1 MSVVHAAFLRHAW
14 PSYALILLL
23 QLRLL
28 WRMWDL
34 KDITPGDTSAYFYFA
49 NYWFD
54 SFRVNI
60 AWSPLYE
67 AFYGSFL
74 FITRDPYLATIL
86 HRLVLIL
93 LISTLTLLLLRSVLS
108 PGLALLGAVW
118 WTVVPTYY
126 NNLYEVHLFALLPIL
141 LAWTL
146 ILRWDTPWARGTAV
160 AVLAA
165 STILVRNE
173 FVIAAALMALMC
185 LLYECCQ
192 TGRALLTKR
201 EILAYGIP
209 LACAALLCVVAYWR
223 SISHFPELSAALK
236 EKHTVNMCQVFAFG
250 FQQRN
255 PAWAGNPW
263 FDCQSLMQETFGKG
277 LPTFG
282 EMLWANPAAA
292 MEHLLWNL
300 RLIPNGLQLLLFGA
314 MYGGFNPDYI
324 PVVQASYPMLL
335 LPILVA
341 VPLAAAFAARRNFRK
356 RSTEWIRNRILL
368 VIAFLPMLPVA
379 LVVALVE
386 RPRPSYL
393 FYVTIIVIVL
403 FMESVS
409 ALLKGRPTWAR
420 AIDLFALLM
429 TLALIVLLPSYY
441 IKHPS
446 NRPLKETIERLAPQR
461 KALASAKGPIL
472 LGGYATDAAL
482 YLRLAVTTRDPRVSR
497 AAVLDNNVLQQ
508 WDRSVPLEQWLAN
521 EQIQFVYFDPHVLP
535 QLSKTPSA
543 MPLLKDP
550 ASRGWRLLAY
560 ENQGDNSWIF
570 LSKEHQ

>member
-1 MSVVHAAFLRHAW
+1 MALVHAAFLRHGW
-14 PSYALILLL
+14 QSYVLILLL

-28 WRMWDL
+28 WRMWDF
-34 KDITPGDTSAYFYFA
+34 KDITGGDTSAYFYFS

-93 LISTLTLLLLRSVLS
+93 LISTLTLLLLRSILS

-185 LLYECCQ
+185 LLYECYQ
-192 TGRALLTKR
+192 NGRALLTKR

-223 SISHFPELSAALK
+223 STTHFPELSAALK
-236 EKHTVNMCQVFAFG
+236 EKHTVNMSQVFAFG

-255 PAWAGNPW
+255 SAWAGNPW
-263 FDCQSLMQETFGKG
+263 FDGQSLMQETFGKG
-277 LPTFG
+277 LPSFG
-282 EMLWANPAAA
+282 EMLRANPAAV

-314 MYGGFNPDYI
+314 MFGGFDPDYV

-335 LPILVA
+335 LAILVA
-341 VPLAAAFAARRNFRK
+341 VPLAAALTARHNFRQ
-356 RSTEWIRNRILL
+356 RLTEWIRKRMRL

-409 ALLKGRPTWAR
+409 VLLKGRPRWAR
-420 AIDLFALLM
+420 AIDLFALLLP
-429 TLALIVLLPSYY
+429 LALIVLIPSYY

-446 NRPLKETIERLAPQR
+446 TRPLKQTIERLAPQR

-472 LGGYATDAAL
+472 LGDYATDAAL
-482 YLRLAVTTRDPRVSR
+482 YLRLALTTRDPIVSR
-497 AAVLDNNVLQQ
+497 PAALDNSVLQQ

-521 EQIQFVYFDPHVLP
+521 QQIQFAYFDPQTLR
-535 QLSKTPSA
+535 QLRNTPSA

-550 ASRGWRLLAY
+550 ASRGWKLLAC

-570 LSKEHQ
+570 LSKERQ